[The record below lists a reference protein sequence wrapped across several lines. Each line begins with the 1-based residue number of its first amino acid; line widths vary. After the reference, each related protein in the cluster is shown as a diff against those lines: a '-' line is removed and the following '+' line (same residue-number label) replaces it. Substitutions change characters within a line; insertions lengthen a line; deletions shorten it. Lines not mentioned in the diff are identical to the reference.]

1 MKHKAET
8 IEDLLEMLAGMR
20 TGAKIDIEPTDATIM
35 YSIARQVFK
44 GTPLTD
50 RQHALM
56 QEKLQ
61 AYKPQ
66 FLLYKQDFDSAIQK
80 LRQPLRQID
89 RSKYIKLVDSASVF
103 SNVPYERYK
112 ESWRWI
118 KVRFPFSKKL
128 IVDLQSIVCH
138 HSEKVHEKGS
148 HEHFFMFS
156 EKNVYNVVKTF
167 KDKNFEIDQEL
178 LDYYDKVAALNEND
192 HLPCVED
199 MQLKNLH
206 PNGVASLEE
215 ELGKLTSD
223 NIVLYK
229 DRSLLYGIHSFD
241 NSLAESMKDYS
252 TLTQKVVARE
262 LPSVFVDKKSW
273 TLDDIVNTLQELDR
287 YPLVILLDDDMPFD
301 TLVETHKHFKNVIP
315 AEQISVLMR
324 LESSKS
330 NGFNEYIKEC
340 GLNSPVDNN
349 TKIVYISREKIN
361 KPLMKSDCSPRT
373 MLMMQSQRVHTK
385 LSYWTEDFDLVIH
398 YDDEVS
404 SMMKYSRK
412 LEII

>member
-20 TGAKIDIEPTDATIM
+20 TGAKIDIESSDATIM

-50 RQHALM
+50 RQFALM

-66 FLLYKQDFDSAIQK
+66 FLLYKQDFDSAVQT

-89 RSKYIKLVDSASVF
+89 RSKYIKIVDNAVVYQ
-103 SNVPYERYK
+103 NVPYERYK
-112 ESWRWI
+112 ESWNWI

-128 IVDLQSIVCH
+128 IVDLQSIVCP
-138 HSEKVHEKGS
+138 HSEKLHEKGS
-148 HEHFFMFS
+148 HEHFFMLN
-156 EKNVYNVVKTF
+156 EKNAYNIVKTF
-167 KDKNFEIDQEL
+167 KDKNFEIDQKL
-178 LDYYDKVAALNEND
+178 LDYYEKVAALQETD
-192 HLPCVED
+192 HLPCVEN

-206 PNGVASLEE
+206 SNGVKSIEQ
-215 ELGKLTSD
+215 ELGELTSD

-229 DRSLLYGIHSFD
+229 DRSLLYGINYFD
-241 NSLAESMKDYS
+241 DALAKSLNEYS
-252 TLTQKVVARE
+252 TLTQKIVTRE
-262 LPSVFVDKKSW
+262 SPAVFVNKKSW
-273 TLDDIVNTLQELDR
+273 TLDSVVQSITELER
-287 YPLVILLDDDMPFD
+287 YPLVILLDEDMPFD
-301 TLVETHKHFKNVIP
+301 TLIQTHKHFKNIIP
-315 AEQISVLMR
+315 ADQISVLLR

-330 NGFNEYIKEC
+330 NGFNEYIKEQ

-361 KPLMKSDCSPRT
+361 KPLMKSECNPKT
-373 MLMMQSQRVHTK
+373 MLMLQSQRVHTK
-385 LSYWTEDFDLVIH
+385 LSYWSEDFDLIIH

-404 SMMKYSRK
+404 SMLKYTRK
-412 LEII
+412 LDIL

>member
-20 TGAKIDIEPTDATIM
+20 TGAKIDIESSDATIM
-35 YSIARQVFK
+35 YSIARQAFK

-50 RQHALM
+50 RQFALM

-66 FLLYKQDFDSAIQK
+66 FLLYKQDFDTAIQT

-89 RSKYIKLVDSASVF
+89 RSKYIKIVDNAVVYQ
-103 SNVPYERYK
+103 NVPYERYK
-112 ESWRWI
+112 ESWNWI

-128 IVDLQSIVCH
+128 IVDLQSIVCPH
-138 HSEKVHEKGS
+138 NEKLHEKGS
-148 HEHFFMFS
+148 HEHFFILN
-156 EKNVYNVVKTF
+156 EKNAYNIVKTF

-178 LDYYDKVAALNEND
+178 IDYYEKVAALQETN
-192 HLPCVED
+192 HLPCVEN

-206 PNGVASLEE
+206 PNGVKSIEE
-215 ELGKLTSD
+215 ELGKLSSD
-223 NIVLYK
+223 NFVLYK

-241 NSLAESMKDYS
+241 NSFADSLTNYS
-252 TLTQKVVARE
+252 TLTQKIVNRE
-262 LPSVFVDKKSW
+262 NANIFIDKKSW
-273 TLDDIVNTLQELDR
+273 TLDNIVQSINDLER
-287 YPLVILLDDDMPFD
+287 YPLVILLDEDMPFD
-301 TLVETHKHFKNVIP
+301 TLVQTHKHFKNIIP
-315 AEQISVLMR
+315 AEQISVLFR

-330 NGFNEYIKEC
+330 NGFNEYIKEQE
-340 GLNSPVDNN
+340 LNSPIDNN

-361 KPLMKSDCSPRT
+361 KPLLKSNCNPRT
-373 MLMMQSQRVHTK
+373 MLMLQSQRVHTK
-385 LSYWTEDFDLVIH
+385 LSYWSEDFDLIIH

-404 SMMKYSRK
+404 TMMKYTRK
-412 LEII
+412 LDIL

>member
-20 TGAKIDIEPTDATIM
+20 TGAKIDIESSDATIM

-50 RQHALM
+50 RQFALM

-66 FLLYKQDFDSAIQK
+66 FLLYKQDFDSAVQT

-89 RSKYIKLVDSASVF
+89 RSKYIKIVDNAVVYQ
-103 SNVPYERYK
+103 NVPYERYK
-112 ESWRWI
+112 ESWNWI

-128 IVDLQSIVCH
+128 IVDLQSIVCP
-138 HSEKVHEKGS
+138 HSEKLHEKGS
-148 HEHFFMFS
+148 HEHFFMLN
-156 EKNVYNVVKTF
+156 EKNAYNIVKTF
-167 KDKNFEIDQEL
+167 KDKNFEIDQKL
-178 LDYYDKVAALNEND
+178 LDYYEKVAALQETD
-192 HLPCVED
+192 HLPCVEN

-206 PNGVASLEE
+206 PNGVKNIEQ
-215 ELGKLTSD
+215 ELGELTSD

-229 DRSLLYGIHSFD
+229 DRSLLYGINYFD
-241 NSLAESMKDYS
+241 DALAKSLNEYS
-252 TLTQKVVARE
+252 TLTQKIVTRD
-262 LPSVFVDKKSW
+262 LPTVFVNKKTW
-273 TLDDIVNTLQELDR
+273 TLDNIVHSIQELER
-287 YPLVILLDDDMPFD
+287 YPLVVLLDDDAPFD
-301 TLVETHKHFKNVIP
+301 TLVETHKHFKNIIP
-315 AEQISVLMR
+315 SEQISVLLR

-330 NGFNEYIKEC
+330 NGFNEYIKEH

-361 KPLMKSDCSPRT
+361 KPLMKSECNPRT

-385 LSYWTEDFDLVIH
+385 LSYWSEDFDLIIH
-398 YDDEVS
+398 YDEEVS
-404 SMMKYSRK
+404 SMMKYTRK
-412 LEII
+412 LNIL

>member
-20 TGAKIDIEPTDATIM
+20 TGAKIDIESSDATIM
-35 YSIARQVFK
+35 YSIARQAFK

-50 RQHALM
+50 RQFALM

-66 FLLYKQDFDSAIQK
+66 FLLYKQDFDNAVQT

-89 RSKYIKLVDSASVF
+89 RSKYIKIVDNAVVYQ
-103 SNVPYERYK
+103 NVPYERYK
-112 ESWRWI
+112 ESWNWI

-128 IVDLQSIVCH
+128 IVDLQSIVCPH
-138 HSEKVHEKGS
+138 NEKLHEKGS
-148 HEHFFMFS
+148 HEHFFMLN
-156 EKNVYNVVKTF
+156 EKNAYNIVKTF

-178 LDYYDKVAALNEND
+178 IDYYEKVAALQETN
-192 HLPCVED
+192 HLPCVEN

-206 PNGVASLEE
+206 PNGVKSIEE
-215 ELGKLTSD
+215 ELGKLSSD
-223 NIVLYK
+223 NVVLYK

-241 NSLAESMKDYS
+241 NSFADSLTNYS
-252 TLTQKVVARE
+252 TLTQKIVNRE
-262 LPSVFVDKKSW
+262 NANIFIDKKSW
-273 TLDDIVNTLQELDR
+273 TLDNIVQSINDLER
-287 YPLVILLDDDMPFD
+287 YPLVILLDEDMPFD
-301 TLVETHKHFKNVIP
+301 TLVQTHKHFKNIIP
-315 AEQISVLMR
+315 AEQISVLFR

-330 NGFNEYIKEC
+330 NGFNEYIKEQE
-340 GLNSPVDNN
+340 LNSPIDNN

-361 KPLMKSDCSPRT
+361 KPLLKSNCNPRT
-373 MLMMQSQRVHTK
+373 MLMLQSQRVHTK
-385 LSYWTEDFDLVIH
+385 LSYWSEDFDLIIH

-404 SMMKYSRK
+404 TMMKYTRK
-412 LEII
+412 LDIL

>member
-20 TGAKIDIEPTDATIM
+20 TGAKIDIESSDATIM
-35 YSIARQVFK
+35 YSIARQAFK

-50 RQHALM
+50 RQFALM

-66 FLLYKQDFDSAIQK
+66 FLLYKQDFDNAVQT

-89 RSKYIKLVDSASVF
+89 RSKYIKIVDNAVVYQS
-103 SNVPYERYK
+103 VPYERYK
-112 ESWRWI
+112 ESWNWI

-128 IVDLQSIVCH
+128 IVDLQSIVCPH
-138 HSEKVHEKGS
+138 NEKLHEKGS
-148 HEHFFMFS
+148 HEHFFMLN
-156 EKNVYNVVKTF
+156 EKNAYNIVKTF

-178 LDYYDKVAALNEND
+178 LDYYEKVSALQETN
-192 HLPCVED
+192 HLPCVEN

-206 PNGVASLEE
+206 PNGVKSIEQ
-215 ELGKLTSD
+215 ELGKLSSD
-223 NIVLYK
+223 NVVLYK

-241 NSLAESMKDYS
+241 NSFADSLTNYS
-252 TLTQKVVARE
+252 TLTQKIVNRE
-262 LPSVFVDKKSW
+262 NANIFIDKKSW
-273 TLDDIVNTLQELDR
+273 TLDNIVQSINDLER
-287 YPLVILLDDDMPFD
+287 YPLVILLDEDMPFD
-301 TLVETHKHFKNVIP
+301 TLVQTHKHFKNIIP
-315 AEQISVLMR
+315 AEQISVLFR

-330 NGFNEYIKEC
+330 NGFNEYIKEQE
-340 GLNSPVDNN
+340 LNSPIDNN

-361 KPLMKSDCSPRT
+361 KPLLKSNCNPRT
-373 MLMMQSQRVHTK
+373 MLMLQSQRVHTK
-385 LSYWTEDFDLVIH
+385 LSYWSEDFDLIIH

-404 SMMKYSRK
+404 TMMKYTRK
-412 LEII
+412 LDIL